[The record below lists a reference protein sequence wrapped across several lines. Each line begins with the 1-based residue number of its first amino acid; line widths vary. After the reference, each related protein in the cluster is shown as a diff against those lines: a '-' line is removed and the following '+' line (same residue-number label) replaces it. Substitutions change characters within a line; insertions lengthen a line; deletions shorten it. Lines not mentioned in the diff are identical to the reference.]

1 MSKKNGEAEGIGDG
15 TGRTGLEGSRGS
27 FLHRGWQRPK
37 RRRREQIWKRGRTFV
52 RGRGS
57 RASPWPPGGGGGG
70 RQARAGMAGRF
81 VPYPARNSDQTF
93 IHAAQP
99 AMPSLSSFP
108 PTRAQRSLAELS
120 LAAASGRSLAGLRG
134 KPDNSFRPALERFQL
149 RPAHKPLAGLA
160 AAGAPAARPPRR
172 PSQGRDESPAQ
183 PPPSPLS
190 PSFNRRRRLHPRRAK
205 EGGLGARSSAYF
217 RLIGKGFGPGTVRE
231 SRPRGYLG
239 GGRGAFGPVAVR
251 VRCGRLHFAA
261 LL

>member
-1 MSKKNGEAEGIGDG
+1 MAEAQATAKGAK
-15 TGRTGLEGSRGS
+15 LEERQDV
-27 FLHRGWQRPK
+27 L
-37 RRRREQIWKRGRTFV
+37 

-57 RASPWPPGGGGGG
+57 RASPWPTGGGGG

-99 AMPSLSSFP
+99 AMPSLSSLP
-108 PTRAQRSLAELS
+108 PTRAP
-120 LAAASGRSLAGLRG
+120 SGAL
-134 KPDNSFRPALERFQL
+134 PSFPLPQL
-149 RPAHKPLAGLA
+149 RDVAWPACAGSPTPVSARLWSA
-160 AAGAPAARPPRR
+160 FSSGQPTSPWRGWQAAGAPAARPPRR

-205 EGGLGARSSAYF
+205 GGGLGARSSACF
-217 RLIGKGFGPGTVRE
+217 HLIGKGFGPGTVRE
-231 SRPRGYLG
+231 SRPRGYLRG
-239 GGRGAFGPVAVR
+239 GSFGPVAVR
-251 VRCGRLHFAA
+251 VRRGRLHFTA